1 MALLTEL
8 HIDRLSVEDRLL
20 LVEEIWDSIAQ
31 TQQTVPLTV
40 SQQQELERR
49 LRDHEQNP
57 DDVVSWK
64 TVKSATLANLSQS

>member
-8 HIDRLSVEDRLL
+8 YIDRLSVEDRLL

-31 TQQTVPLTV
+31 TQQTVPLAEL
-40 SQQQELERR
+40 QQVELERR

-57 DDVVSWK
+57 NDVIAWED
-64 TVKSATLANLSQS
+64 VKAATLARLGQ

>member
-31 TQQTVPLTV
+31 TQQTVPLTE
-40 SQQQELERR
+40 SQQQELDRR
-49 LRDHEQNP
+49 LRDHEQTP
-57 DDVVSWK
+57 DDVVSWEE
-64 TVKSATLANLSQS
+64 VKAATLSRLGQ

>member
-31 TQQTVPLTV
+31 TPQAGTLTEP
-40 SQQQELERR
+40 QQQELERR

-57 DDVVSWK
+57 DDVISWDE
-64 TVKSATLANLSQS
+64 VKMATLARLGQ

>member
-20 LVEEIWDSIAQ
+20 LVEEIWDSIAE
-31 TQQTVPLTV
+31 
-40 SQQQELERR
+40 SQQSVLLTDSQKQELERR

-57 DDVVSWK
+57 DDVVAWED
-64 TVKSATLANLSQS
+64 VKAATLARLSQ

>member
-1 MALLTEL
+1 MPLLTEL

-31 TQQTVPLTV
+31 TQQTVPLTN

-57 DDVVSWK
+57 DDVVSWEE
-64 TVKSATLANLSQS
+64 VKAATLARLGQ

>member
-31 TQQTVPLTV
+31 TQRTAPLTD

-57 DDVVSWK
+57 DDVVSWEA
-64 TVKSATLANLSQS
+64 VKAATLARLGQ

>member
-31 TQQTVPLTV
+31 TPQAMSLTEH
-40 SQQQELERR
+40 QQQELERR
-49 LRDHEQNP
+49 LQKHERNP
-57 DDVVSWK
+57 DDVVSWEE
-64 TVKSATLANLSQS
+64 VKAATLERLSQ

>member
-8 HIDRLSVEDRLL
+8 HIDRLNVEDRLL

-31 TQQTVPLTV
+31 TQQTVPLTE
-40 SQQQELERR
+40 SPQQELERR
-49 LRDHEQNP
+49 LHDHEQNP

-64 TVKSATLANLSQS
+64 EIGS